1 MNNFG
6 NKDIWLNRIKTLYIN
21 KSSLKNNDMNEI
33 KKAVEERLQHMSEHL
48 YNEFY
53 SQVFI
58 YEVQSEDDKNITV
71 SLVEN
76 INKND
81 MEDNM
86 FIVNEYE

>member
-1 MNNFG
+1 
-6 NKDIWLNRIKTLYIN
+6 
-21 KSSLKNNDMNEI
+21 MNEI
-33 KKAVEERLQHMSEHL
+33 KKAVEERIQHMYEHL